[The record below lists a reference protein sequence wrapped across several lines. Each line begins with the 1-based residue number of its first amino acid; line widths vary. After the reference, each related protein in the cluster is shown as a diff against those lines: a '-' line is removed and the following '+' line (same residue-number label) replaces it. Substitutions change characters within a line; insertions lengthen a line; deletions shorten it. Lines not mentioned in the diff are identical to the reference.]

1 MSGRGHRLRRIQI
14 HHKAFVFMHDNVLY
28 VRLQSC
34 LQAILDLE
42 QSFTDTDLKS
52 CAELR
57 ELFVTLKESLG
68 RLDEIHC
75 EAEDVERIEQ
85 AVAVFLR
92 EVKPTAQI
100 LDKKLYSGWIL
111 Q

>member
-1 MSGRGHRLRRIQI
+1 MHYDVLHLRLR
-14 HHKAFVFMHDNVLY
+14 
-28 VRLQSC
+28 SC

-42 QSFTDTDLKS
+42 QSFTETDLKN

-57 ELFVTLKESLG
+57 ELFATLKESIG

-75 EAEDVERIEQ
+75 ESEDVERIEQ